1 MKALRYYDADSQ
13 FLIFLVS
20 VVFRNGS
27 CAFFRLQCFVND
39 VLKFT
44 ITPSLLG
51 AVHTVLLQF
60 YAADILIQ
68 FLILMLDLLCPR
80 YS

>member
-1 MKALRYYDADSQ
+1 MLIGYEALRYYDADSQ

-20 VVFRNGS
+20 VVSRNGS

-39 VLKFT
+39 VLNL
-44 ITPSLLG
+44 SG
-51 AVHTVLLQF
+51 AVHTLLLQF
-60 YAADILIQ
+60 YAADLLIQ
-68 FLILMLDLLCPR
+68 FLILMLDLLCLR

>member
-27 CAFFRLQCFVND
+27 CAFFRLQCFMND
-39 VLKFT
+39 VLKFIGSCSYFTST
-44 ITPSLLG
+44 IL
-51 AVHTVLLQF
+51 
-60 YAADILIQ
+60 Y
-68 FLILMLDLLCPR
+68 C
-80 YS
+80 

>member
-20 VVFRNGS
+20 VVFRNGL

-39 VLKFT
+39 VLKF
-44 ITPSLLG
+44 IGSSSYFYNFMLLI
-51 AVHTVLLQF
+51 F
-60 YAADILIQ
+60 
-68 FLILMLDLLCPR
+68 
-80 YS
+80 